1 MPGSSQHDDQK
12 PDQSADDFIA
22 EFNQWKDSSAED
34 NEDDL
39 FSESNSKIG
48 RGRKKKGS
56 QLKTS
61 SNNLIKEN
69 LTIQSINDSSNPGEL
84 NVAVQE
90 LETNGHELTH
100 SIESVPRSSS
110 KAPQPNSSTSDIEIN
125 EKSNE
130 PSNPVIEI
138 DASDATKIAKSD
150 VKSPQRS
157 QATPQVAKSGVV
169 ACPSA
174 QFIVETEIVT
184 PPSNPPIVENGK
196 VVASPSAL
204 SNSSDT
210 KNFDPLPSNSPIV
223 EQAQIPA
230 STSKQKTVILIET
243 SDDSSSECSSYH
255 HNHGENDDESGL
267 EEDEPEYEN
276 ALISS
281 VFGSDYQTGYQV
293 ASLKYKERELICR
306 CGMEFICVLKK
317 TTNKHIVFLQILK
330 SSEKYDE
337 NLVVVMAQ
345 GREVRDWLKKTG

>member
-157 QATPQVAKSGVV
+157 QATPQVAKSDV
-169 ACPSA
+169 P
-174 QFIVETEIVT
+174 

-230 STSKQKTVILIET
+230 SASKQKTVILIET

-267 EEDEPEYEN
+267 EEDEPEYEIEVKCTDEN